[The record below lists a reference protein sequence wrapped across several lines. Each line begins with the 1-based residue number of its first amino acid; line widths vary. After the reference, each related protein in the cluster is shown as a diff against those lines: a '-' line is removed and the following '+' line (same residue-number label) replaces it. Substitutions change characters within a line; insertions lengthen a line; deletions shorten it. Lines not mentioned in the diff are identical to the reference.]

1 MNVEKKNQL
10 IERIKTLE
18 GLTGEERSNL
28 LDLLRTSYGLV
39 WEDRPEEVEEH
50 LREAMP
56 VLIEDKDKALT
67 DGGLDAPN
75 HVLIEGDN
83 LEALTTLAYTHAG
96 KIDVI
101 YIDPPYNTGAKN
113 WKYNNNFVDSED
125 GYRHSKWLSW
135 MKRRL
140 INARKLL
147 KDTGIIVV
155 TIDDYEYAQLKLLL
169 DDIYKIDNY
178 LATVI
183 IKNNPSGR
191 STVRGFSINHE
202 YALFYSKSD
211 KSSVGYLSH
220 NEEQKSRYSEK
231 DSIGFFEWENFRKNG
246 TDSDRNDRPKQ
257 FFPIII
263 NKTDNSLRIPN
274 LEWDDDNREYYYEQ
288 LLDPNELILLPV
300 SPEGNE
306 KVWKYGLERTKQILN
321 QILVKKKGNR
331 YELYRKKYLNT
342 RGSLPRTWWDKP
354 EYSARDSGTRELTNI
369 FGPTKVFDFP
379 KAPEA
384 VKDCLRA
391 ANLQSDGVV
400 LDFFAGSGTTLQAV
414 MQLNAEDGGHRQCI
428 LVTNNENGICENVTY
443 ERNKRVIEGYT
454 KSNGDRV
461 EGLSA
466 NNLRYY
472 RIDFVQRTQSPHN
485 LRRLVDLST
494 NMLCIK
500 EDLYSPAEIDCNGKK
515 IGKRFARRFQK
526 GDREMIIIYEPKVIP
541 LIVEHIKAR
550 DVKHEIKVYVNAPGR
565 YAFDDDFSEVI
576 DKIILCAI
584 PDVILQAYRDVLP
597 KAKDQELPPVDIDED
612 EIKKALEADSDYSYT
627 DEKGG
632 DQ

>member
-101 YIDPPYNTGAKN
+101 YIDPPYNTGNKDFI
-113 WKYNNNFVDSED
+113 YNDSFVDSED
-125 GYRHSKWLSW
+125 GYRHSKWLSF
-135 MKRRL
+135 MAKRLR
-140 INARKLL
+140 IARKLL
-147 KDTGIIVV
+147 SDKGAIFIS
-155 TIDDYEYAQLKLLL
+155 IDDNEYANLKLLCDGVFGADL
-169 DDIYKIDNY
+169 FVG
-178 LATVI
+178 TVI
-183 IKNNPSGR
+183 WEKTDSPR
-191 STVRGFSINHE
+191 MDVTGFSVRHDYILVYGGKEFSLKRLASDVIPEHYSRTDENGRRYYTKPMRIMGGHISE
-202 YALFYSKSD
+202 SLFYPLIAPDGTEVYPYDRKGGKSGWRWSLKKVND
-211 KSSVGYLSH
+211 
-220 NEEQKSRYSEK
+220 ESER
-231 DSIGFFEWENFRKNG
+231 IEWVKGKNG
-246 TDSDRNDRPKQ
+246 WNPY
-257 FFPIII
+257 F
-263 NKTDNSLRIPN
+263 RIYA
-274 LEWDDDNREYYYEQ
+274 DNRREM
-288 LLDPNELILLPV
+288 PV
-300 SPEGNE
+300 ETIWNFETVGST
-306 KVWKYGLERTKQILN
+306 RTAKN
-321 QILVKKKGNR
+321 Q
-331 YELYRKKYLNT
+331 LNT
-342 RGSLPRTWWDKP
+342 LMGDSAFSYPKP
-354 EYSARDSGTRELTNI
+354 VTLIQYI
-369 FGPTKVFDFP
+369 
-379 KAPEA
+379 
-384 VKDCLRA
+384 LRVA
-391 ANLQSDGVV
+391 GENNSTV
-400 LDFFAGSGTTLQAV
+400 LDFFAGSGTTMHAV
-414 MQLNAEDGGHRQCI
+414 MQSNEEDGGQRKCI

-443 ERNKRVIEGYT
+443 ERNKRVIKGYT
-454 KSNGDRV
+454 KPNGDSV

-472 RIDFVQRTQSPHN
+472 RTDFVPRTQSPHD
-485 LRRLVDLST
+485 LRHLVDLST
-494 NMLCIK
+494 DMLCIK
-500 EDLYSPAEIDCNGKK
+500 EDLYSPAEIECNGKK
-515 IGKRFARRFQK
+515 IAKRYARRFQE

-576 DKIILCAI
+576 DKITLCAI
-584 PDVILQAYRDVLP
+584 PDAILQAYRDVLP
-597 KAKDQELPPVDIDED
+597 KAKDPELPQVNVDED

>member
-10 IERIKTLE
+10 KERIKTLE

-56 VLIEDKDKALT
+56 VLIEDKDRALT
-67 DGGLDAPN
+67 DGGPDAPN

-83 LEALTTLAYTHAG
+83 LEALTALAYTHAG

-101 YIDPPYNTGAKN
+101 YIDPPYNTGNKDFI
-113 WKYNNNFVDSED
+113 YNDSFVDSED
-125 GYRHSKWLSW
+125 GYRHSKWLSF
-135 MKRRL
+135 MAKRLR
-140 INARKLL
+140 IAKKLL
-147 KDTGIIVV
+147 SDRGVIFISIDDNEQANLRLLCDDTFGPQNFIANIIWEKSDSPRMDAKIVSFRHDFIVV
-155 TIDDYEYAQLKLLL
+155 FAKDITTVPLNKLKVNNTP
-169 DDIYKIDNY
+169 DHYNKTDEKGRRYY
-178 LATVI
+178 L
-183 IKNNPSGR
+183 KP
-191 STVRGFSINHE
+191 
-202 YALFYSKSD
+202 L
-211 KSSVGYLSH
+211 
-220 NEEQKSRYSEK
+220 RYM
-231 DSIGFFEWENFRKNG
+231 GNA
-246 TDSDRNDRPKQ
+246 DRREDRPNM
-257 FFPIII
+257 FFPIIAPDGSSVFPYR
-263 NKTDNSLRIPN
+263 TDGS
-274 LEWDDDNREYYYEQ
+274 
-288 LLDPNELILLPV
+288 
-300 SPEGNE
+300 EGRWRWSIE
-306 KVWKYGLERTKQILN
+306 KVEEEKDRIEFVKTKKGWSVYGRWYADDVSDIPVETIWYNKEVESNRQAIATLKQIF
-321 QILVKKKGNR
+321 
-331 YELYRKKYLNT
+331 
-342 RGSLPRTWWDKP
+342 GS
-354 EYSARDSGTRELTNI
+354 E
-369 FGPTKVFDFP
+369 KVFNNP
-379 KAPEA
+379 KP
-384 VKDCLRA
+384 VKLVQRIVNITGDK
-391 ANLQSDGVV
+391 SSVV
-400 LDFFAGSGTTLQAV
+400 LDFFAGSGTTLHAV

-443 ERNKRVIEGYT
+443 ERNKRVIKGYT
-454 KSNGDRV
+454 KPNGDRV

-472 RIDFVQRTQSPHN
+472 RTDFVPRTQSPHD
-485 LRRLVDLST
+485 LRHLVGLST
-494 NMLCIK
+494 DMLCIK
-500 EDLYSPAEIDCNGKK
+500 EDLYSTAEIDCNGKK
-515 IGKRFARRFQK
+515 IAKKYARRFQK

-584 PDVILQAYRDVLP
+584 PDAILQAYRDVLP
-597 KAKDQELPPVDIDED
+597 KAKDTELPPVNIDED